1 MDLAQGSYL
10 SPLGLCDFILII
22 FVFRLNY
29 KPLLRSLELL
39 CGLYCELYGFFIFGK
54 KEGLY
59 CEIDDVANATNS
71 VVNSN
76 LSREALLYNSTELI
90 IAAVVVTYIW
100 YSQ

>member
-1 MDLAQGSYL
+1 
-10 SPLGLCDFILII
+10 
-22 FVFRLNY
+22 
-29 KPLLRSLELL
+29 LELL
-39 CGLYCELYGFFIFGK
+39 CGLYCELYGFFVFGK

-59 CEIDDVANATNS
+59 YEIDDVANAANL

-90 IAAVVVTYIW
+90 ITAVVITYIW